1 MEFEFKTDY
10 LNDSFR
16 AEFSMGH
23 EAIGHWLVAELGSD
37 VADIKQLLDQLSV
50 IKTQENSE
58 TLIEGR
64 DFSLL
69 VTPQDVIVKA
79 NVLHLDAE
87 IPEGEDLAHYDDE
100 SFAECGIED
109 FETMLHSWIDFIV
122 NK

>member
-23 EAIGHWLVAELGSD
+23 EAVGHWLVAELGTT
-37 VADIKQLLDQLSV
+37 VAAIEQLLAKLNLIKQ
-50 IKTQENSE
+50 QENAE
-58 TLIEGR
+58 TVIEGR
-64 DFSLL
+64 DFSLTL
-69 VTPQDVIVKA
+69 TPQDIMVKA
-79 NVLHLDAE
+79 NSLQLEAL
-87 IPEGEDLAHYDDE
+87 IPEGEDLSHYDDE

-109 FETMLHSWIDFIV
+109 FETMLRSWLEFIV